1 MIFQGFYM
9 DNNIMQRY
17 RVQMLEGISF
27 YVDCIS
33 IGQLGRHIQA
43 LHGKDA
49 NVKYIERIY

>member
-1 MIFQGFYM
+1 M

-17 RVQMLEGISF
+17 RVQMLKGISF